1 MLWSH
6 QQTVWEL
13 SVSPP
18 SEKSSMRQLN
28 VPIVPKLKEK
38 HVKSPILSLFCLLG
52 ALFTYVL
59 IEKQSQLAPVPLERE
74 ATLLIRICFHL
85 LLEIKNKFNHSF
97 SQSVSHSSVHLII
110 HLQLFIEHLFHDSTM
125 QGVGDATCARHAK
138 KL

>member
-1 MLWSH
+1 
-6 QQTVWEL
+6 
-13 SVSPP
+13 
-18 SEKSSMRQLN
+18 MRQLN

-97 SQSVSHSSVHLII
+97 SQSVSHRASGMD
-110 HLQLFIEHLFHDSTM
+110 QLSL
-125 QGVGDATCARHAK
+125 
-138 KL
+138 